1 MGTQNAFRWVSIIAV
16 GDLFQSLTTGYF
28 RIQLTVMMLLQP
40 TFGQSISHCLT
51 SLKSWEGWHV
61 ICRTVKL
68 IKRRKPYWKWHW
80 NIEKKCAY
88 NKTWSSKLPN
98 HANHLFTTNELV
110 NSHNNAVFHTTP
122 TDKTQV
128 KCIDLTVGDISDDL
142 KKTMREK
149 IPDDPVKI
157 VHLHILKFRLL
168 FFIVSLWSAYS
179 RYDFWYYTRLLVSF
193 CVDQSSVGT

>member
-1 MGTQNAFRWVSIIAV
+1 MICSSLWQLDISEYNWLLWCSCNQHADRAFHIVWPHSSHEKDDMSFAELLNWLKEGNCTENDIETLKRSV
-16 GDLFQSLTTGYF
+16 LT
-28 RIQLTVMMLLQP
+28 
-40 TFGQSISHCLT
+40 
-51 SLKSWEGWHV
+51 
-61 ICRTVKL
+61 
-68 IKRRKPYWKWHW
+68 IKPGHLNYP
-80 NIEKKCAY
+80 I
-88 NKTWSSKLPN
+88 

-110 NSHNNAVFHTTP
+110 NSHNNAVFHNTP